1 MDSDLFYH
9 RCIHWYLG
17 NEKDCTKVWS
27 GISKPVE
34 WEHSTT
40 YAGKRINHPKL
51 IVPCCT
57 YHHRGAGLNKRFNL
71 YVALRRA
78 DLDELSRLYP
88 KRDWHREFAGLC
100 NEFDHLIFREIPIC
114 PLTDSFDSRSQ
125 LGF

>member
-1 MDSDLFYH
+1 MRAEMNADLFYH

-17 NEKDCTKVWS
+17 NENDCTQGWS
-27 GISKPVE
+27 GIAKPVE

-40 YAGKRINHPKL
+40 YAGKRINHQKL

-78 DLDELSRLYP
+78 DLDELTKLYP
-88 KRDWHREFAGLC
+88 KRDWKREFAGLC
-100 NEFDHLIFREIPIC
+100 KEFDHLIVREIPI
-114 PLTDSFDSRSQ
+114 
-125 LGF
+125 